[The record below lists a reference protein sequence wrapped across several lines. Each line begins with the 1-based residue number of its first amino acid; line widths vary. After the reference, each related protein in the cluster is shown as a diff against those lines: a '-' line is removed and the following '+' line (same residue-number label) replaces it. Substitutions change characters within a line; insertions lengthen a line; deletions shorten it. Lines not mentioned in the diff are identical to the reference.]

1 MADLLVAALF
11 ATGALFILLAAV
23 GVVRMP
29 DLFIRMSCST
39 KAATLGVIACV
50 LGAAVH
56 FHDVGVAARAL
67 AGAIFLLVTAPV
79 AAQVIGRAAYLL
91 GVPLWRGTAADAL
104 RDRYDRT
111 RGTLR

>member
-1 MADLLVAALF
+1 MADLVVAALF
-11 ATGALFILLAAV
+11 AIGALFILLAAV

-39 KAATLGVIACV
+39 KAATLGVTACV

-56 FHDVGVAARAL
+56 FGDAGVAARAL
-67 AGAIFLLVTAPV
+67 AGALFLLVTAPV

>member
-1 MADLLVAALF
+1 MADLIVATLF
-11 ATGALFILLAAV
+11 VVGALFIVLAAI

-39 KAATLGVIACV
+39 KAATLGVVACV

-56 FHDVGVAARAL
+56 FGDVAIGVRAL
-67 AGAIFLLVTAPV
+67 AGAAFLLVTAPV

-91 GVPLWRGTAADAL
+91 GVPLWRGTADDAL
-104 RDRYDRT
+104 RGRYDRA